1 MTVHKFPGS
10 SSGFAPD
17 GPEPPDN
24 GTEARL
30 AKLEADVGHIQIYI
44 SDIKSDVRELR
55 SELRTLSNEIKDSIS
70 QAKVWALF
78 LYIGLGGG
86 LLFVMA
92 KGFKWL

>member
-1 MTVHKFPGS
+1 MTVHKFPGPP
-10 SSGFAPD
+10 SGFSPD
-17 GPEPPDN
+17 GPEPPDS
-24 GTEARL
+24 GADARL

-55 SELRTLSNEIKDSIS
+55 TLSNEIKESIS
-70 QAKVWALF
+70 QAKVWALL

-86 LLFVMA
+86 VLLVMA